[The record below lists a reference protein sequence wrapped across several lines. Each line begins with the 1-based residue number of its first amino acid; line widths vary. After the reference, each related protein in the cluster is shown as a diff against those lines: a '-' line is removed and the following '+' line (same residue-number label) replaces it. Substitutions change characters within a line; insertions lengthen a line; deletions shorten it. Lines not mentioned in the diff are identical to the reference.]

1 MGSWLSR
8 LGPSLALVLV
18 TALTYAGSFD
28 GDFVSDD
35 IRSIRDNPILRSL
48 DGDHLERIFTGFD
61 GANYMPLKVFSLA
74 LDYQLWGPEP
84 WGFHLT
90 NLLLHILTALL
101 VHRILLRLEL
111 GAFTALSVA
120 LLWAVHPLQVESV
133 AWISERKN
141 VLSGLFFFAAFYV
154 YLSFSEHGRGTAYL
168 GMLGLYLL
176 ALLSKMN
183 TLVLPAVCL
192 AYEVSFRFRLRRRDV
207 LASLPLF
214 LLGAA
219 VAAYNLAGSR
229 VHGGPYHGGSA
240 IVTWL
245 SSSVVVLRYLKNT
258 LLPTDLNFYYDVPL
272 RGSLLDPP
280 VLLSVLSLAGI
291 AVATLWCIRRRQRV
305 AFWVL
310 WFGITLAPML
320 NLIPFRALMQDRYMY
335 LALLGPVVCLGMGLS
350 WAARTWLPRYVAA
363 GLAAAAILGA
373 GALSFQ
379 RVEVFDNPVSLWEDW
394 ALRVSYVPA
403 DPPHRQ
409 RDYEAKV
416 GLLRAAIVRDPASA
430 VAHGNLGALYHEVG
444 NSAYAIARLQRARE
458 FAPENRRVLA
468 SLGRAYAQAGRL
480 EEAERALSRAGEL
493 DPHAFVTQRALARVL
508 LERGDLEGARRALA
522 VCARIRPPGSPAAG
536 SWTREQERL
545 EELEAARGESAP

>member
-1 MGSWLSR
+1 VGSGRSS

-18 TALTYAGSFD
+18 TALTYVGSFD
-28 GDFVSDD
+28 GEFVSDD

-101 VHRILLRLEL
+101 IHRILLRLEL
-111 GAFTALSVA
+111 GAFTALFVA

-141 VLSGLFFFAAFYV
+141 VLSGLFFCAAFYV
-154 YLSFSEHGRGTAYL
+154 YLSFSEQGRRTAYL
-168 GMLGLYLL
+168 SMLGLYLL

-192 AYEVSFRFRLRRRDV
+192 AYEVGFRFRLRRRDA

-214 LLGAA
+214 VLGAA
-219 VAAYNLAGSR
+219 VATYNLMGSR

-245 SSSVVVLRYLKNT
+245 SSSVVVLRYLKNA
-258 LLPTDLNFYYDVPL
+258 LVPTDLSFYYDVPL

-291 AVATLWCIRRRQRV
+291 AAATLWCIRRRQRV

-310 WFGITLAPML
+310 WFGLTLAPML

-335 LALLGPVVCLGMGLS
+335 LALLGPLVCLGMGLS
-350 WAARTWLPRYVAA
+350 WAARRWIPRYVAA
-363 GLAAAAILGA
+363 GLAAAAILAA

-394 ALRVSYVPA
+394 AFRVSYVPA

-409 RDYEAKV
+409 RHFEAKV
-416 GLLRAAIVRDPASA
+416 GLLRAAILRDPDSA
-430 VAHGNLGALYHEVG
+430 VAHGNLGALFHEAG
-444 NSAYAIARLQRARE
+444 NTAYAIARLQRARE
-458 FAPENRRVLA
+458 FAPSNRRVLA

-480 EEAERALSRAGEL
+480 EEAERALARAAEL

-522 VCARIRPPGSPAAG
+522 VCAKIRPPGSPAAG
-536 SWTREQERL
+536 SWAREHERL